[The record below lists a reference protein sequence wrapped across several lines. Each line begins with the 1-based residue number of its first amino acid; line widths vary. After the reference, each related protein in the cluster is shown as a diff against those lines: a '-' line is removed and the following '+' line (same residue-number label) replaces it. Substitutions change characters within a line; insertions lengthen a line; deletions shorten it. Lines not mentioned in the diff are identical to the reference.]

1 LVAVFGNYMNN
12 SVVDLSYEQL
22 QKISEWSDI
31 LWCYWDEW
39 KFIVIKCN
47 WFWLFLAK
55 QVKNSLKLKI

>member
-1 LVAVFGNYMNN
+1 LVAVFGNYIKN
-12 SVVDLSYEQL
+12 SVVELSYDQL

-31 LWCYWDEW
+31 PWCYWDEW
-39 KFIVIKCN
+39 KFIVIKWN